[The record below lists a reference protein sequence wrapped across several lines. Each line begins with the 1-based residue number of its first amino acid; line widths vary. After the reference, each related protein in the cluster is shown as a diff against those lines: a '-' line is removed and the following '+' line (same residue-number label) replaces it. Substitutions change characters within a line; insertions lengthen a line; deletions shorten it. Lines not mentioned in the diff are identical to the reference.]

1 MKKYKNPI
9 LLCDYSDPDVIRVGD
24 TFYLTASSFNFVPGL
39 PLLESKNLV
48 DWKLVGYAARKI
60 PLSGYGDVQN
70 AKGIW
75 APALRFH
82 AGVFYIFFATPD
94 EGIFE
99 THAKD
104 FRGEWSKWN
113 CVWSG
118 KGFIDPCPLWDG
130 DGKIYVVHGYAKSR
144 IGFNSKLGILELDE
158 NLKAKTE
165 DRIIF
170 DGTKT
175 QPTIEGPKIYKRN
188 GFYYIFAPAGGVTNG
203 WQTVLRSKSIFGGY
217 EEKIVLAQGETKIN
231 GPHQGGYVEAQD
243 GSGYF
248 LHFQDAGIF
257 GRITHLQPVKWRNGW
272 PLMGSA
278 AVQNHKDENL
288 DGIETADDIGEPL
301 EEYFVPYDDGEDEK
315 AGIAEVACSSCGFEA
330 EKGVSEFQFSGNAG
344 LESLENGNDDFS
356 KAKKIYGDG
365 TLWLNPKVCTK
376 KIDAKSFEY
385 EKKIEILKDDGLL
398 RFARNAGEKIEMPD
412 LACSAENAGNT
423 ENTEIHCSRHGII
436 FLGNEYSALEVE
448 KRADGF
454 YLVQIVSSGSES
466 GDEIR
471 KENVVF
477 EAELS
482 QSVKSVVLK
491 MKFSGEGRLGKVIFS
506 CETVGVDG
514 KIDFVSEPFRTENAH
529 WVGGR
534 YGWF

>member
-48 DWKLVGYAARKI
+48 DWKLVGYAAKKVA
-60 PLSGYGDVQN
+60 LSGYDEVQN

-75 APALRFH
+75 APSLRFH
-82 AGVFYIFFATPD
+82 GGLFYIFFATPD

-99 THAKD
+99 THARD
-104 FRGEWSKWN
+104 FRGEWSEWN
-113 CVWSG
+113 CIWSG

-158 NLKAKTE
+158 NLKSKTE

-170 DGTKT
+170 DGTKS
-175 QPTIEGPKIYKRN
+175 QPTIEGPKIYKRG
-188 GFYYIFAPAGGVTNG
+188 GFYYIFAPAGGVANG
-203 WQTVLRSKSIFGGY
+203 WQTVLRSENIFGGY
-217 EEKIVLAQGETKIN
+217 EEKIVLAQGKTKIN
-231 GPHQGGYVEAQD
+231 GPHQGGYVETHD

-272 PLMGSA
+272 PLIGSA
-278 AVQNHKDENL
+278 AVQNCNVQNGESEMI
-288 DGIETADDIGEPL
+288 GGIGEPL
-301 EEYFVPYDDGEDEK
+301 EEYFVPYDDEK
-315 AGIAEVACSSCGFEA
+315 TETAENADTARVSSCGFEA
-330 EKGVSEFQFSGNAG
+330 EKGISEFQFSGNAG
-344 LESLENGNDDFS
+344 LDSFETENGGFS
-356 KAKKIYGDG
+356 KKSYGDG
-365 TLWLNPKVCTK
+365 TLWLNPNVCTK
-376 KIDAKSFEY
+376 KIAAESFVY
-385 EKKIEILKDDGLL
+385 EKEIEIWKDGGLL
-398 RFARNAGEKIEMPD
+398 RFARNDVGMEA
-412 LACSAENAGNT
+412 
-423 ENTEIHCSRHGII
+423 HCVRHGII

-454 YLVQIVSSGSES
+454 YLVQIVSSGSEK
-466 GDEIR
+466 GDETR
-471 KENVVF
+471 KESVVF
-477 EAELS
+477 EAKLS
-482 QSVKSVVLK
+482 ERVKSVVLK
-491 MKFSGEGRLGKVIFS
+491 MKFAGEGRLGKVIFS
-506 CETVGVDG
+506 CEADGENG
-514 KIDFVSEPFRTENAH
+514 KIDFVSGPFRTENAH

>member
-48 DWKLVGYAARKI
+48 DWKLVGYAAKKVA
-60 PLSGYGDVQN
+60 LSGYEEVQN

-82 AGVFYIFFATPD
+82 SGLFYIFFATPD

-104 FRGEWSKWN
+104 FRGEWSEWN

-118 KGFIDPCPLWDG
+118 KGFIDPCPLWDS
-130 DGKIYVVHGYAKSR
+130 GKIYVVHGYAKSR

-175 QPTIEGPKIYKRN
+175 QPTIEGPKIYKRG

-203 WQTVLRSKSIFGGY
+203 WQTVLRSENIFGGY
-217 EEKIVLAQGETKIN
+217 EEKIVLGQGKTKIN

-278 AVQNHKDENL
+278 ALQNCKDEN
-288 DGIETADDIGEPL
+288 ETIGGIGEPL
-301 EEYFVPYDDGEDEK
+301 EEYFVPYDDEK
-315 AGIAEVACSSCGFEA
+315 TETAENSRSSCGFEA
-330 EKGVSEFQFSGNAG
+330 EKGISEFQFSGNAG
-344 LESLENGNDDFS
+344 LESCGTGTENDGFS
-356 KAKKIYGDG
+356 KKSYGDG

-376 KIDAKSFEY
+376 KITAESFVY
-385 EKKIEILKDDGLL
+385 EKEIEILRDDGLL
-398 RFARNAGEKIEMPD
+398 RFARND
-412 LACSAENAGNT
+412 
-423 ENTEIHCSRHGII
+423 ENTGSVEAHCVRHGII

-448 KRADGF
+448 KRAGGF
-454 YLVQIVSSGSES
+454 YLVQIVSSGSEN
-466 GDEIR
+466 GDETR
-471 KENVVF
+471 KETVVF
-477 EAELS
+477 EAKLS
-482 QSVKSVVLK
+482 QCVKSVVLK

-506 CETVGVDG
+506 CETDGENG
-514 KIDFVSEPFRTENAH
+514 KIDFVSKPFRTENAH